1 MRASLIRNL
10 FTALVLFANCA
21 GVSLGQKVSTPLL
34 DDELKGR
41 VKSSANIWTY
51 LVYDG
56 RSVPNIQVPIS
67 IHKFD
72 QEGRIEESITYGE
85 NGINRKTTY
94 TRADGKTT
102 IKFQYFDRSGKEI
115 PAGQVKFSPNASLPE
130 QKGLC
135 PEFTVRRET
144 IAPSNDHQYT
154 EICPDGTIRATELD
168 QFDEEDRVIRS
179 VREDSLKRK
188 WEEKISWDDSGNLI
202 SLRWIVN
209 DREKPAFWQSLEY
222 SDFRHDERGNL
233 VGFFSSVTTS
243 FYPGVAFQF
252 IATRMIEYYP

>member
-1 MRASLIRNL
+1 MRASLIRNM
-10 FTALVLFANCA
+10 FTALALFAICA

-41 VKSSANIWTY
+41 VKSSTTTWTY

-56 RSVPNIQVPIS
+56 RSVPNIQFPIS

-72 QEGRIEESITYGE
+72 QEGRIEEAITYGE

-115 PAGQVKFSPNASLPE
+115 PADQVKFSPNASLPE

-135 PEFTVRRET
+135 AEFTVRQEV
-144 IAPSNDHQYT
+144 IAPSNDRQYT

-168 QFDEEDRVIRS
+168 QFDEKDRVISS

-188 WEEKISWDDSGNLI
+188 WEDKMEWSESGDLI
-202 SLRWIVN
+202 SYRWIVN
-209 DREKPAFWQSLEY
+209 DRERPAFWHSLEY
-222 SDFRHDERGNL
+222 SDVRRDERGNR
-233 VGFFSSVTTS
+233 VGYFSSVTTS
-243 FYPGVAFQF
+243 FVPGVAYQF
-252 IATRMIEYYP
+252 IETRTIEYYP